1 MEDLVIDSS
10 VIGKWFFLPREAY
23 AESAQ
28 RLLDD
33 HVRGRRQLHIP
44 VLCVYE
50 VGNVLRYAAP
60 ERLKQSAIA
69 HLSDLFNVKLSIH
82 PPTPPQVVLAFEL
95 ARTFK
100 LSFYDASFVALAQEL
115 GAPLVTADERLCRH
129 VAALPFVSSLAS
141 LRLS

>member
-1 MEDLVIDSS
+1 MIDSS

-95 ARTFK
+95 ARAFK

-115 GAPLVTADERLCRH
+115 GAPLVTADERLCRQ
-129 VAALPFVSSLAS
+129 VAALPFVSPLAS

>member
-1 MEDLVIDSS
+1 MEHVVIDSS
-10 VIGKWFFLPREAY
+10 VIGKWFLVPHEADT
-23 AESAQ
+23 ESAQ
-28 RLLDD
+28 QLLDD
-33 HVRGRRQLHIP
+33 HVHSRRQLHIP

-50 VGNVLRYAAP
+50 VGNLLRYAAP
-60 ERLKQSAIA
+60 ERLKQSAIS
-69 HLSDLFNVKLSIH
+69 HLTDLFNVKLSIH
-82 PPTPPQVVLAFEL
+82 PPTPPQAVLAFEL